1 MAETAAQERVADRQA
16 RQAQSAPQAAGE
28 GRIGVIDIG
37 SNSIRLVVFE
47 RLERAPVA
55 LFNEKVMCGLGR
67 RLEET
72 GRLDNEA
79 IQRALLNLNRFAALA
94 AAMSVTRLE
103 ALATAAVRDAK
114 NGPEFIREVARA
126 CKLQARVLDGAEEA
140 RLSALGVLSAEPAA
154 DGAMG
159 DLGGGSLE
167 LVGLKGGQLGR
178 HATLPLGPLRMI
190 HGADPGRRRL
200 KEAVERQLE
209 TLDWLGEVEG
219 RNFYPVGGAWRA
231 LARVHMEQT
240 GHPLHVI
247 HDYELRW
254 NDAEEF
260 LQLVSRLSPNSLS
273 KMYGVSRRRHET
285 LPYAALL
292 MLVLARAMKPKR
304 IVFSAFGLR
313 EGWLYDLLPPE
324 ERARDPLIAA
334 AADHAREVGRF
345 RDEGLILADW
355 MAPLFPDEPP
365 SLMRLRRAA
374 CLYADIA
381 WHDHPD
387 YRAEHGFNRALRI
400 SVVGFAHPGRACLAA
415 ASCARD
421 GGVRGAPRVA
431 RARKLLNREA
441 LRQAWVAGLAMRLGL
456 TLTGGTPT
464 LLRGARLFRRAG
476 KLGMQ
481 QGDGAASLADLM
493 GEVAQRRFD
502 ALAAFLEQDEV

>member
-1 MAETAAQERVADRQA
+1 MAEPAVQERPSRP
-16 RQAQSAPQAAGE
+16 QSGTTAGN

-72 GRLDNEA
+72 GKLDADA
-79 IQRALLNLNRFAALA
+79 IQRALANLNRFTALA
-94 AAMSVTRLE
+94 ASMQVERLE

-114 NGPEFIREVARA
+114 NGPEFIRDVARV

-140 RLSALGVLSAEPAA
+140 RLSAMGVLSAEPNA

-167 LVGLKGGQLGR
+167 LVDLKGGQIGR

-190 HGADPGRRRL
+190 QGADPSRRRL
-200 KEAVERQLE
+200 KEAVEKHLE
-209 TLDWLGEVEG
+209 TLDWLGAVQG

-254 NDAEEF
+254 DDAEEF

-313 EGWLYDLLPPE
+313 EGWLFDLLPPE
-324 ERARDPLIAA
+324 ERARDPLLAA

-345 RDEGLILADW
+345 GEDGMILADW
-355 MAPLFPDEPP
+355 MAALFPDEPAP
-365 SLMRLRRAA
+365 LARLRRAA
-374 CLYADIA
+374 CLYADIS
-381 WHDHPD
+381 WLDHPD
-387 YRAEHGFNRALRI
+387 YRAEHGFNRALR
-400 SVVGFAHPGRACLAA
+400 SPVVGIDHPGRAYLAA
-415 ASCARD
+415 AIFSRYGGDRD
-421 GGVRGAPRVA
+421 APQVA
-431 RARKLLNREA
+431 MVRKLLSRDA
-441 LRQAWVAGLAMRLGL
+441 LRQAWLAGLAMRLGL

-464 LLRGARLFRRAG
+464 LLRGSRLVRRGG
-476 KLGMQ
+476 KLALQ
-481 QGDGAASLADLM
+481 YTDPGAEAALAGLM
-493 GEVAQRRFD
+493 GEVSQRRLD
-502 ALAAFLEQDEV
+502 ALAAFLEEDAV